1 MWNLPFHS
9 LRLLYHVLKKE
20 TEIFVYPGTGYC
32 RDPWDSLAHLYPTIM
47 VTNQFTILSLR
58 IYRSTSI
65 PYNCFHLSTWLHF
78 VSVISIVV
86 LFFFSQGK
94 RKGTKLAYRICE
106 SIITDWNVLICRLFH
121 KQKNPKIGLLLLCM
135 SPFLCTLSIK
145 AWSNTAAYSWV
156 DGISTINTISTISL
170 PSWTFSFRCIF
181 G

>member
-1 MWNLPFHS
+1 MYTLALDTVGISGILWPISTLPLWWQINSQFWA
-9 LRLLYHVLKKE
+9 LGYTEVLPLLTIASTCPH
-20 TEIFVYPGTGYC
+20 GY
-32 RDPWDSLAHLYPTIM
+32 
-47 VTNQFTILSLR
+47 ILFLLF
-58 IYRSTSI
+58 
-65 PYNCFHLSTWLHF
+65 PLL
-78 VSVISIVV
+78 VV
-86 LFFFSQGK
+86 CFFFFPQGK

-106 SIITDWNVLICRLFH
+106 SIITDWNMLICRLFH

-170 PSWTFSFRCIF
+170 PSWTFSFCCIF